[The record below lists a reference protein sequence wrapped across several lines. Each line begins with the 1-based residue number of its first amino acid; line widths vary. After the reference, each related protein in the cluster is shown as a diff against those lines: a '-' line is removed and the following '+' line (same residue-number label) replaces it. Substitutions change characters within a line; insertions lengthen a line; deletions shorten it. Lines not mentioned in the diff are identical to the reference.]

1 MACAALLRL
10 TGLVTKAV
18 SSSARRAWARAAADQ
33 ATRLA
38 KDAAVLLERGS
49 HGSAYALATF
59 ALEEGG
65 KALICLDPEAFL
77 GDGVTEAEV
86 LARLR
91 RHEIKLEAAFSPF
104 ALAARLYALSSRL
117 FGRGIVDLSAFND
130 WAKRQHKD
138 RLAAMY
144 VNFTVGGG
152 IESPI
157 RFPAD
162 ESRFAVEMATILC
175 GQFVPA
181 LIDAVYPPQPPEDDP
196 AAWRRSARQIRR
208 DG

>member
-1 MACAALLRL
+1 
-10 TGLVTKAV
+10 VTKAV

-86 LARLR
+86 LAG
-91 RHEIKLEAAFSPF
+91 S
-104 ALAARLYALSSRL
+104 
-117 FGRGIVDLSAFND
+117 
-130 WAKRQHKD
+130 
-138 RLAAMY
+138 
-144 VNFTVGGG
+144 
-152 IESPI
+152 
-157 RFPAD
+157 
-162 ESRFAVEMATILC
+162 
-175 GQFVPA
+175 
-181 LIDAVYPPQPPEDDP
+181 DDM
-196 AAWRRSARQIRR
+196 R
-208 DG
+208 